1 MKEIIIEKNQAGQR
15 FDKFLFKYFKEA
27 PSSFIYKMLRKK
39 NIVLNGKKSD
49 GKDKLK
55 EKDSIKIFMAED
67 TIAKFKGEHKTN
79 IVKPV
84 KLDIVYED
92 DNVLFINKPAGM
104 LSQKANDNDVSLN
117 EYVISYLVNSGQ
129 ITEQNLETFKP
140 AVCNRLDRNTSGLIV
155 AGKSL
160 EGLQIMSKMFKE
172 RTMEKYYLAVV
183 SGYVDSSM
191 TIKGY
196 LSKNSKTNKVTI
208 SQAENNGDYI
218 ETAYEPLE
226 YKKGLKQAGITVL
239 KVKLV
244 TGKPHQI
251 RAHLASINH
260 PIIGDY
266 KYGKKEINDKY
277 KETYGIKNQML
288 HSWQLIFEKVEGS
301 CRNLSYKT
309 FVARPSKEYTN
320 FIDFQNK

>member
-55 EKDSIKIFMAED
+55 EKDSVKIFMAED

-172 RTMEKYYLAVV
+172 RTMDKYYLAVV

-208 SQAENNGDYI
+208 SQ
-218 ETAYEPLE
+218 
-226 YKKGLKQAGITVL
+226 GLKQAGITVL

-288 HSWQLIFEKVEGS
+288 HSWQLVFEKVEGS
-301 CRNLSYKT
+301 CRNLSDKI
-309 FVARPSKEYTN
+309 FVAKPPKEYTN
-320 FIDFQNK
+320 FIDLN

>member
-129 ITEQNLETFKP
+129 ISEQNL
-140 AVCNRLDRNTSGLIV
+140 
-155 AGKSL
+155 
-160 EGLQIMSKMFKE
+160 
-172 RTMEKYYLAVV
+172 
-183 SGYVDSSM
+183 
-191 TIKGY
+191 
-196 LSKNSKTNKVTI
+196 
-208 SQAENNGDYI
+208 
-218 ETAYEPLE
+218 
-226 YKKGLKQAGITVL
+226 
-239 KVKLV
+239 
-244 TGKPHQI
+244 
-251 RAHLASINH
+251 
-260 PIIGDY
+260 
-266 KYGKKEINDKY
+266 
-277 KETYGIKNQML
+277 
-288 HSWQLIFEKVEGS
+288 
-301 CRNLSYKT
+301 
-309 FVARPSKEYTN
+309 
-320 FIDFQNK
+320 